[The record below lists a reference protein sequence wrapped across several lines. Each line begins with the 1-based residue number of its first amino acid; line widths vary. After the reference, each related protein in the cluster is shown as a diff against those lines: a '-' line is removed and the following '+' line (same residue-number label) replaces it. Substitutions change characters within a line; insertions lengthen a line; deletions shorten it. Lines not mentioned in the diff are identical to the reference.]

1 MADSGLG
8 ALWVLGAVGVALI
21 AARGYLGAD
30 EAEATTASTVLAGK
44 VGQQVSMSR
53 MHVQSVPA
61 DEGFWV
67 DGEGGRMWVQ
77 IATTRESPYTVEQG
91 DYVSFRGAVVAH
103 NSDFP
108 ARVGVTRAEGASDLA
123 AQRAHITIPV
133 NSLSFDR

>member
-1 MADSGLG
+1 MADD
-8 ALWVLGAVGVALI
+8 VLSATGVLAAIGVALI

-30 EAEATTASTVLAGK
+30 EAEATTASTVMAGQ

-77 IATTRESPYTVEQG
+77 IATTRESPYTVSQG
-91 DYVSFRGAVVAH
+91 DYVSFRGEVVAH

-108 ARVGVTRAEGASDLA
+108 ARVGVTSSEGATDLA